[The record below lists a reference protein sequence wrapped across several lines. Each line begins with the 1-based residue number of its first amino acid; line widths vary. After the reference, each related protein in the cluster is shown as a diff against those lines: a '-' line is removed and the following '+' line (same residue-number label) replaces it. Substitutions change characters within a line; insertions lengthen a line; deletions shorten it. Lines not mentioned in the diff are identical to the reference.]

1 MLVSKENVMSKLKFM
16 KPFTQQE
23 PIPEQAKKKVMELL
37 DSGRLHRYNTVGS
50 ELSDAALLEQDFAQ
64 YQGRKYCLACT
75 SGGYG
80 LHIALRAMG
89 LQAGDEVLTNA
100 YTLAP
105 VPGAIHAAGGK
116 PVLVEIDNNYHL
128 DLTDLEAKAKGSNA
142 KILLLSLMRGH
153 IPNMDQLMALCN
165 KLGLQVLEDC
175 AHTMGG
181 AWSGV
186 KSGNFGQVA
195 AFSLQTYKHMNT
207 GEGGLVVTDDA
218 EVAARLIMHSGSY
231 MFYERHGAA
240 PAPEVFEKIRLT
252 SANMSGRMDNIRA
265 VIGLAQLPGLDK
277 NCERWNQRYNIL
289 HSSIALISGLDI
301 PARDKRESFV
311 GSSLQ
316 FRATGLDV
324 EQIPDFIAACV
335 AQGVELKWFG
345 AAQPNAFTSRYDSWH
360 YIEPMP
366 HLPNTLKALEKT
378 LDLRVPLT
386 FDDEDCYL
394 IGAVIEQ
401 VMAQF
406 MGR

>member
-1 MLVSKENVMSKLKFM
+1 MPKLHFK

-23 PIPEQAKKKVMELL
+23 AIPEAAKKRVMELL
-37 DSGRLHRYNTVGS
+37 DSGRLHRYNTVGD
-50 ELSDAALLEQDFAQ
+50 EWSDAALLEQSFAQ

-105 VPGAIHAAGGK
+105 VPGAIFAAGGK
-116 PVLVEIDNNYHL
+116 PVLVEIGVDYHL
-128 DLTDLEAKAKGSNA
+128 DLADLEAKAKSSNA

-153 IPNMDQLMALCN
+153 IPNMEKLMTLCN

-181 AWSGV
+181 AWEGK

-195 AFSLQTYKHMNT
+195 AFSLQTYKHLNT

-218 EVAARLIMHSGSY
+218 MIAARLIMHSGSY
-231 MFYERHGAA
+231 MLYERHGAA
-240 PAPEVFEKIRLT
+240 PKPEVFENIRLT

-265 VIGLAQLPGLDK
+265 AIGLSQMPRLDA
-277 NCERWNQRYNIL
+277 NCARWNSRYAIL
-289 HSSIALISGLDI
+289 HNTIAAVAGLDI
-301 PARDKRESFV
+301 PLRDDRESFV

-316 FRATGLDV
+316 FRPTSLSLA
-324 EQIPDFIAACV
+324 QIPAFIEACA

-345 AAQPNAFTSRYDSWH
+345 DDKPKAFTSRYDSWH
-360 YIEPMP
+360 YIDPMP

-386 FDDEDCYL
+386 FNDEDCYL

-401 VMAQF
+401 VMGEF
-406 MGR
+406 MVSA

>member
-1 MLVSKENVMSKLKFM
+1 MSKLRFTKA
-16 KPFTQQE
+16 FTQQE
-23 PIPEQAKKKVMELL
+23 AIPEQAKQRVLELL

-50 ELSDAALLEQDFAQ
+50 ELSDAAMLEQEYAQ

-80 LHIALRAMG
+80 IHIALRAMG

-116 PVLVEIDNNYHL
+116 PVLVEIDDNYHL
-128 DLTDLEAKAKGSNA
+128 DLADLKAKAEASNA

-153 IPNMDQLMALCN
+153 IPNMQQLMTLCN
-165 KLGLQVLEDC
+165 DLGIKVLEDC
-175 AHTMGG
+175 AHTMG
-181 AWSGV
+181 ASWDGV

-218 EVAARLIMHSGSY
+218 EIAARLIMHSGSY
-231 MFYERHGAA
+231 MLYERHGAA
-240 PAPEVFEKIRLT
+240 PAPEVFENIRLV

-265 VIGLAQLPGLDK
+265 ALGLAQLPNLDE
-277 NCERWNQRYNIL
+277 NCERWNHRYNIL
-289 HSSIALISGLDI
+289 NAAIGAVLGVDI
-301 PARDKRESFV
+301 PTRDKRESFV
-311 GSSLQ
+311 GSSIQ
-316 FRATGLDV
+316 FRPTALKMN
-324 EQIPDFIAACV
+324 QMPDFIAACA

-345 AAQPNAFTSRYDSWH
+345 ESQPKAFTSRYDSWH
-360 YIEPMP
+360 YISPMP
-366 HLPNTLKALEKT
+366 HLPSTLEALDRT

-386 FDDEDCYL
+386 FDDEDCLL
-394 IGAVIEQ
+394 IGAVIAQ
-401 VMAQF
+401 VMTEF
-406 MGR
+406 MAH

>member
-1 MLVSKENVMSKLKFM
+1 MSKLRFTKA
-16 KPFTQQE
+16 FTQQE
-23 PIPEQAKKKVMELL
+23 AIPEQAKQRVLELL

-50 ELSDAALLEQDFAQ
+50 ELSDAAMLEQEYAQ

-80 LHIALRAMG
+80 IHIALRAMG

-116 PVLVEIDNNYHL
+116 PVLVEIDENYHL
-128 DLTDLEAKAKGSNA
+128 DLADLKAKAEASNA

-153 IPNMDQLMALCN
+153 IPNMQQLMTLCN
-165 KLGLQVLEDC
+165 DLGLKVLEDC
-175 AHTMGG
+175 AHTMG
-181 AWSGV
+181 ASWDGV

-218 EVAARLIMHSGSY
+218 EIAARLIMHSGSY
-231 MFYERHGAA
+231 MLYERHGAA
-240 PAPEVFEKIRLT
+240 PAPEVFENIRLV

-265 VIGLAQLPGLDK
+265 ALGLAQLPNLDK
-277 NCERWNQRYNIL
+277 NCDRWNHRYNIL
-289 HSSIALISGLDI
+289 NAAIGAVLGVDI
-301 PARDKRESFV
+301 PTRDKRESFV
-311 GSSLQ
+311 GSSIQ
-316 FRATGLDV
+316 FRPTALKMN
-324 EQIPDFIAACV
+324 QMPDFIAACA

-345 AAQPNAFTSRYDSWH
+345 ESQPKAFTSRYDSWH
-360 YIEPMP
+360 YISPMP
-366 HLPNTLKALEKT
+366 HLPRTLEALDRT

-386 FDDEDCYL
+386 FDDEDCLL
-394 IGAVIEQ
+394 IGAVIAQ
-401 VMAQF
+401 VMAEF
-406 MGR
+406 VAH

>member
-1 MLVSKENVMSKLKFM
+1 MSKIQFNKA
-16 KPFTQQE
+16 FTQQE
-23 PIPEQAKKKVMELL
+23 PIPETAKKRVMELL

-50 ELSDAALLEQDFAQ
+50 ELSDAALLEQDFAH

-89 LQAGDEVLTNA
+89 LQAGGQVLTNA

-105 VPGAIHAAGGK
+105 VPGAIHAAGGQ
-116 PVLVEIDNNYHL
+116 PVLVEIDENYHL
-128 DLTDLEAKAKGSNA
+128 DLADLKAKAKSSHA

-153 IPNMDQLMALCN
+153 IPDMDRLMALCN
-165 KLGLQVLEDC
+165 ELGLQVLEDC

-181 AWSGV
+181 AWGKV

-195 AFSLQTYKHMNT
+195 AFSLQTYKHLNT

-218 EVAARLIMHSGSY
+218 EIAARLIMHSGAY
-231 MFYERHGAA
+231 MLYERHGAA
-240 PAPEVFEKIRLT
+240 PAPEVFEQVRLT

-265 VIGLAQLPGLDK
+265 AIGLAQLPNLDD
-277 NCERWNQRYNIL
+277 NCKRWNRRYSIL
-289 HSSIALISGLDI
+289 RNAIVAVPGLAI
-301 PARDKRESFV
+301 PARDARESFV

-316 FRATGLDV
+316 FRPIGLDGA
-324 EQIPDFIAACV
+324 QIPDFMSACA

-345 AAQPNAFTSRYDSWH
+345 DDNPKGFTSRYDSWH
-360 YIEPMP
+360 YIDPMP
-366 HLPNTLKALEKT
+366 HLPNTLRALEKT

-386 FDDEDCYL
+386 FNDEDCHL
-394 IGAVIEQ
+394 IGAVIAQ
-401 VMAQF
+401 VTAEF

>member
-1 MLVSKENVMSKLKFM
+1 MLPLKFI

-23 PIPEQAKKKVMELL
+23 AIPEKAKQRVMELL
-37 DSGRLHRYNTVGS
+37 DSGRLHRYNTLGN

-89 LQAGDEVLTNA
+89 LQAGDQVLTNA

-105 VPGAIHAAGGK
+105 VPGAIYAAGGQ
-116 PVLVEIDNNYHL
+116 PVLVEINEDYHL
-128 DLTDLEAKAKGSNA
+128 DLADLKAKAQASNA

-153 IPNMDQLMALCN
+153 IPNMDELMALCN
-165 KLGLQVLEDC
+165 DLGLQVLEDC

-181 AWSGV
+181 AWNGV

-231 MFYERHGAA
+231 MLYERHGAA

-265 VIGLAQLPGLDK
+265 VLGLAQLPSLDK
-277 NCERWNQRYNIL
+277 NCARWNERYNIL
-289 HSSIALISGLDI
+289 RQAIGAINGLHI
-301 PARDKRESFV
+301 PTRDPREAFV
-311 GSSLQ
+311 GSSIQ
-316 FRATGLDV
+316 FQASGIDTAQL
-324 EQIPDFIAACV
+324 PDFIEACV

-360 YIEPMP
+360 YIDPMP
-366 HLPNTLKALEKT
+366 HLPQTLKVLEAT
-378 LDLRVPLT
+378 FDLRVPLT
-386 FDDEDCYL
+386 FDAQDCHL
-394 IGAVIEQ
+394 IGAIIKQ
-401 VMAQF
+401 VTAQF
-406 MGR
+406 TDPLTAF

>member
-1 MLVSKENVMSKLKFM
+1 MSKLRFTKA
-16 KPFTQQE
+16 FTQQE
-23 PIPEQAKKKVMELL
+23 AIPEQAKQRVLELL

-50 ELSDAALLEQDFAQ
+50 ELSDAAMLEQEYAQ

-80 LHIALRAMG
+80 IHIALRAMG

-116 PVLVEIDNNYHL
+116 PVLVEIDDNYHL
-128 DLTDLEAKAKGSNA
+128 DLADLKAKSEASNA

-153 IPNMDQLMALCN
+153 IPNMQQLMTLCN
-165 KLGLQVLEDC
+165 DLGIKVLEDC
-175 AHTMGG
+175 AHTMG
-181 AWSGV
+181 ASWDGV

-218 EVAARLIMHSGSY
+218 EIAARLIMHSGSY
-231 MFYERHGAA
+231 MLYERHGAA
-240 PAPEVFEKIRLT
+240 PAPEVFENIRLV

-265 VIGLAQLPGLDK
+265 ALGLAQLPNLDE
-277 NCERWNQRYNIL
+277 NCERWNHRYNIL
-289 HSSIALISGLDI
+289 NAAIGAVLGVDI
-301 PARDKRESFV
+301 PTRDKRESFV
-311 GSSLQ
+311 GSSIQ
-316 FRATGLDV
+316 FRPTALKMN
-324 EQIPDFIAACV
+324 QMPDFIAACA

-345 AAQPNAFTSRYDSWH
+345 ESQPKAFTSRYDSWH
-360 YIEPMP
+360 YISPMP
-366 HLPNTLKALEKT
+366 HLPRTLEALDRT

-386 FDDEDCYL
+386 FDDEDCLL
-394 IGAVIEQ
+394 IGAVIAQ
-401 VMAQF
+401 VMAEF
-406 MGR
+406 MAH

>member
-1 MLVSKENVMSKLKFM
+1 MPKLHFK

-23 PIPEQAKKKVMELL
+23 AIPEAAKKRVMELL
-37 DSGRLHRYNTVGS
+37 DSGRLHRYNTVGDEWS
-50 ELSDAALLEQDFAQ
+50 EAALLEQSFAQ

-105 VPGAIHAAGGK
+105 VPGAIFAAGGK
-116 PVLVEIDNNYHL
+116 PVLVEIGEDYHL
-128 DLTDLEAKAKGSNA
+128 DLADLEAKAKSSNA

-153 IPNMDQLMALCN
+153 IPNMEKLMALCN

-181 AWSGV
+181 AWEGK

-195 AFSLQTYKHMNT
+195 AFSLQTYKHLNT

-218 EVAARLIMHSGSY
+218 MIAARLIMHSGSY
-231 MFYERHGAA
+231 MLYERHGAA
-240 PAPEVFEKIRLT
+240 PKPEVFENIRLT

-265 VIGLAQLPGLDK
+265 AIGLSQMPGLDA
-277 NCERWNQRYNIL
+277 NCARWNSRYAIL
-289 HSSIALISGLDI
+289 HKTIAAVAGLDI
-301 PARDKRESFV
+301 PLRDDRESFV

-316 FRATGLDV
+316 FRPTSLSLA
-324 EQIPDFIAACV
+324 QIPAFIEACAV
-335 AQGVELKWFG
+335 QGVELKWFG
-345 AAQPNAFTSRYDSWH
+345 DDKPKAFTSRYDSWH
-360 YIEPMP
+360 YIDPMP

-386 FDDEDCYL
+386 FNDEDCYL

-401 VMAQF
+401 VMGEF
-406 MGR
+406 MVSA

>member
-1 MLVSKENVMSKLKFM
+1 MSKLQFK
-16 KPFTQQE
+16 KAFTQQE
-23 PIPEQAKKKVMELL
+23 PIPEQAKKRVMELL
-37 DSGRLHRYNTVGS
+37 DSGRLHRYNTVGN
-50 ELSDAALLEQDFAQ
+50 ELSDASLLEQDFAV
-64 YQGRKYCLACT
+64 YQGRQYCLACT
-75 SGGYG
+75 SGGYA

-89 LQAGDEVLTNA
+89 LKAGEAVLTNA

-116 PVLVEIDNNYHL
+116 PVLVEIDQSYHL
-128 DLTDLEAKAKGSNA
+128 DLDDLALKAKASGA

-153 IPNMDQLMALCN
+153 IPNMARLMALCN
-165 KLGLQVLEDC
+165 ELGLQVLEDC

-181 AWSGV
+181 AWEGV

-218 EVAARLIMHSGSY
+218 EIAARLIMHSGSY
-231 MFYERHGAA
+231 MLYERHGAA
-240 PAPEVFEKIRLT
+240 PAPEVFEQVRLT
-252 SANMSGRMDNIRA
+252 SANMSGRMDNLRA
-265 VIGLAQLPGLDK
+265 AIGLAQLPGLDE
-277 NCERWNQRYNIL
+277 NCKRWNRRYTIL
-289 HSSIALISGLDI
+289 SNAIAAVSGLDI
-301 PARDKRESFV
+301 PVRDARESFV

-316 FRATGLDV
+316 FRATDLDIA
-324 EQIPDFIAACV
+324 QIPSFIAACV

-345 AAQPNAFTSRYDSWH
+345 EDQPNAFTSRYDSWH
-360 YIEPMP
+360 YIDPMP
-366 HLPNTLKALEKT
+366 YLPNTLKALEKT
-378 LDLRVPLT
+378 LDIRVPLT

-401 VMAQF
+401 VMAEF

>member
-1 MLVSKENVMSKLKFM
+1 MSKLQFK
-16 KPFTQQE
+16 KAFTQQE
-23 PIPEQAKKKVMELL
+23 PIPEQAKKRVMELL
-37 DSGRLHRYNTVGS
+37 DSGRLHRYNTVGN
-50 ELSDAALLEQDFAQ
+50 ELSDASLLEQDFAV
-64 YQGRKYCLACT
+64 YQGRQYCLACT
-75 SGGYG
+75 SGGYA

-89 LQAGDEVLTNA
+89 LKAGEAVLTNA

-116 PVLVEIDNNYHL
+116 PVLVEIDQSYHL
-128 DLTDLEAKAKGSNA
+128 DLDDLALKAKASGA

-153 IPNMDQLMALCN
+153 IPNMARLMALCN
-165 KLGLQVLEDC
+165 ELGLQVLEDC

-181 AWSGV
+181 AWEGV

-218 EVAARLIMHSGSY
+218 EIAARLIMHSGSY
-231 MFYERHGAA
+231 MLYERHGAA
-240 PAPEVFEKIRLT
+240 PAPEVFEQVRLT
-252 SANMSGRMDNIRA
+252 SANMSGRMDNLRA
-265 VIGLAQLPGLDK
+265 AIGLAQLPGLDE
-277 NCERWNQRYNIL
+277 NCKRWNRRYTIL
-289 HSSIALISGLDI
+289 SNAIAAVSGLDI
-301 PARDKRESFV
+301 PVRDARESFV

-316 FRATGLDV
+316 FRATDLDIA
-324 EQIPDFIAACV
+324 QIPSFIAACV

-345 AAQPNAFTSRYDSWH
+345 EDQPNAFTSRYDSWH
-360 YIEPMP
+360 YIDPMP

-401 VMAQF
+401 VMAEF
-406 MGR
+406 MGC

>member
-1 MLVSKENVMSKLKFM
+1 MSKLKFI

-23 PIPEQAKKKVMELL
+23 AIPEEAKQRVMELL
-37 DSGRLHRYNTVGS
+37 DSGRLHRYNTVGN
-50 ELSDAALLEQDFAQ
+50 ELSDAAQLEQQFAS

-80 LHIALRAMG
+80 IHIALRAMG

-116 PVLVEIDNNYHL
+116 PVLVEIDENYHL
-128 DLTDLEAKAKGSNA
+128 NLADLEAKAKASNA

-153 IPNMDQLMALCN
+153 IPNMQQLMTLCN
-165 KLGLQVLEDC
+165 ELGIQVLEDC
-175 AHTMGG
+175 AHTMG
-181 AWSGV
+181 ASWDGV

-218 EVAARLIMHSGSY
+218 QIAARLIMHSGSY
-231 MFYERHGAA
+231 MLYERHGAA
-240 PAPEVFEKIRLT
+240 PAPEVFENIRLV

-265 VIGLAQLPGLDK
+265 VLALAQLPNLDK
-277 NCERWNQRYNIL
+277 NCERWNHRYNIL
-289 HSSIALISGLDI
+289 NRAIGGVAGVDI
-301 PARDKRESFV
+301 PVRDQRESFV
-311 GSSLQ
+311 GSSIQ
-316 FRATGLDV
+316 FRPTGLSM
-324 EQIPDFIAACV
+324 EQMPDFIAACA

-345 AAQPNAFTSRYDSWH
+345 ESQPKAFTSRYDSWH
-360 YIEPMP
+360 YISPMP
-366 HLPNTLKALEKT
+366 HLPSTLKALDRT

-386 FDDEDCYL
+386 FDDEDCQL
-394 IGAVIEQ
+394 IGAVIAQ
-401 VMAQF
+401 VMAEF
-406 MGR
+406 MAH

>member
-1 MLVSKENVMSKLKFM
+1 MPKLHFK

-23 PIPEQAKKKVMELL
+23 AIPEAAKKRVMELL
-37 DSGRLHRYNTVGS
+37 DSGRLHRYNTVGD
-50 ELSDAALLEQDFAQ
+50 EWSDAALLEQSFAQ

-105 VPGAIHAAGGK
+105 VPGAIFAAGGK
-116 PVLVEIDNNYHL
+116 PVLVEIGVDYHL
-128 DLTDLEAKAKGSNA
+128 DLADLEAKAKSSNA

-153 IPNMDQLMALCN
+153 IPNMEKLMTLCN
-165 KLGLQVLEDC
+165 QLGLQVLEDC

-181 AWSGV
+181 AWMGK

-195 AFSLQTYKHMNT
+195 AFSLQTYKHLNT

-218 EVAARLIMHSGSY
+218 QIAARLIMHSGSY
-231 MFYERHGAA
+231 MLYERHGAA
-240 PAPEVFEKIRLT
+240 PAPQVFENIRLT

-265 VIGLAQLPGLDK
+265 AIGLSQMPGLDA
-277 NCERWNQRYNIL
+277 NCARWNSRYAIL
-289 HSSIALISGLDI
+289 HNTIAGVEGLDI
-301 PARDKRESFV
+301 PDRDDREFFV

-316 FRATGLDV
+316 FRPTSLNL
-324 EQIPDFIAACV
+324 EQIPAFIEACA

-345 AAQPNAFTSRYDSWH
+345 DDKPKAFTSRYDSWH
-360 YIEPMP
+360 YIDPMP

-386 FDDEDCYL
+386 FNDEDCCL

-401 VMAQF
+401 VMGQF
-406 MGR
+406 MGSA

>member
-1 MLVSKENVMSKLKFM
+1 MSKLRFNKA
-16 KPFTQQE
+16 FTQQE
-23 PIPEQAKKKVMELL
+23 PIPETAKKRVMELL
-37 DSGRLHRYNTVGS
+37 DSGRLHRYNTVGD
-50 ELSDAALLEQDFAQ
+50 EWSDAALLEQAFAQ

-89 LQAGDEVLTNA
+89 LQAGDHVLTNA

-116 PVLVEIDNNYHL
+116 PVLVEIDDNYHL
-128 DLTDLEAKAKGSNA
+128 DLADLEAKAKSSNA

-153 IPNMDQLMALCN
+153 IPNMDRLMALCHQ
-165 KLGLQVLEDC
+165 LGLQVLEDC

-181 AWSGV
+181 AWADV

-195 AFSLQTYKHMNT
+195 AFSLQTYKHLNT

-218 EVAARLIMHSGSY
+218 EIAARLIMHSGSY
-231 MFYERHGAA
+231 MLYERHGAA
-240 PAPEVFEKIRLT
+240 PSAEVFENIRLT

-265 VIGLAQLPGLDK
+265 AIGLSQLPGLDK
-277 NCERWNQRYNIL
+277 NCERWNKRYTIL
-289 HSSIALISGLDI
+289 RSAIVAIEGLDI
-301 PARDKRESFV
+301 PDRDARESFV

-316 FRATGLDV
+316 FRPTGLDV
-324 EQIPDFIAACV
+324 GQMPDFITACSL
-335 AQGVELKWFG
+335 QGVELKWFG
-345 AAQPNAFTSRYDSWH
+345 EDKPNAFTSRYDSWH
-360 YIEPMP
+360 YIDPMP

-401 VMAQF
+401 VMAEF
-406 MGR
+406 MGG